1 MYSVQCT
8 LYKIFITLQLTTH
21 NSQLNMLL
29 SDITHYL
36 ESFAPL
42 AYQESYDNSGL
53 IVGKGEME
61 IKQAIVSLDCTE
73 AVIDEAIEIGANL
86 VISHHPI
93 VFSGL
98 KKFNGSSYI
107 ERVVMKAIK
116 HDIAI
121 YAIHTN
127 LDNVRHGVNHRI
139 AEQLGLQNLQILAP
153 KTGLLSKLQTYVP
166 HDKAAELRDALF
178 SAGAGHIGNYSECS
192 FNSEGTGTFK
202 GNDQSNAYVGE
213 KNVTHAEPETK
224 IEVMFP
230 TRLSSQVLKALFN
243 NHPYEEVAYELI
255 PISNLHQ
262 EVGSGMIGELPK
274 EYTEEE
280 FFSLLKNGLNTP
292 VVRHTASI
300 GRTLKKVAVCG
311 GSGSFLLNNAIKMN
325 ADAFVTADYKYHQFF
340 DAEGKI
346 LICDVGHYES
356 EQFTMDLLVEKI
368 QKKFPTFAICLTKCN
383 TNPVFYSV

>member
-1 MYSVQCT
+1 M
-8 LYKIFITLQLTTH
+8 F
-21 NSQLNMLL
+21 L
-29 SDITHYL
+29 SDLTQYL
-36 ESFAPL
+36 ESIAPL

-53 IVGKGEME
+53 IVGNGQMK
-61 IKQAIVSLDCTE
+61 ITKAIVSLDCTE
-73 AVIDEAIEIGANL
+73 EVIDEAIQMGANL

-98 KKFNGSSYI
+98 KKFNGNTYI

-116 HDIAI
+116 NDIAI

-127 LDNVRHGVNHRI
+127 LDNVRHGVNQRI
-139 AEQLGLQNLQILAP
+139 AEQLGLVNLQILAP

-166 HDKAAELRDALF
+166 HDRAAELRDALF
-178 SAGAGHIGNYSECS
+178 EVGAGHIGNYSECS
-192 FNSEGTGTFK
+192 FNTQGTGTFK

-224 IEVMFP
+224 IEVIFP
-230 TRLSSQVLKALFN
+230 TRLSSKVLKALFN
-243 NHPYEEVAYELI
+243 THPYEEVAYELI
-255 PISNLHQ
+255 PISNQHQ
-262 EVGSGMIGELPK
+262 EVGSGMMGELTQ
-274 EYTEEE
+274 ECNDEE
-280 FFSLLKNGLNTP
+280 FFALLKNSLNTP
-292 VVRHTASI
+292 VVRHTATL
-300 GRTLKKVAVCG
+300 GKKLKKIAVCG
-311 GSGSFLLNNAIKMN
+311 GSGSFLLQNAIQMG

>member
-1 MYSVQCT
+1 
-8 LYKIFITLQLTTH
+8 
-21 NSQLNMLL
+21 MLL
-29 SDITHYL
+29 SSIISYL
-36 ESFAPL
+36 ESLAPL

-53 IVGKGEME
+53 IVGNGEME
-61 IKQAIVSLDCTE
+61 VKKAIVSLDCTE
-73 AVIDEAIEIGANL
+73 AVIDEAIATGANL

-98 KKFNGSSYI
+98 KKFNGSTYI

-127 LDNVRHGVNHRI
+127 LDNVRYGVNQRI

-153 KTGLLSKLQTYVP
+153 KMGLLSKLQTYVP
-166 HDKAAELRDALF
+166 HDRATELRDALF
-178 SAGAGHIGNYSECS
+178 AAGAGHIGNYSECS
-192 FNSEGTGTFK
+192 FNTEGTGTFK

-243 NHPYEEVAYELI
+243 THPYEEVAYELI
-255 PISNLHQ
+255 PISNQHQ

-280 FFSLLKNGLNTP
+280 FFSLLKKGLNTP

-300 GRTLKKVAVCG
+300 GKTLKKVAVCG
-311 GSGSFLLNNAIKMN
+311 GSGSFLLNNALKMD